1 MLFFHGERVDEL
13 VARVERRVDGPA
25 AAERVLEVIH
35 KTLEEVER
43 TREDGEEN
51 RLELRAPQVDEQ
63 KRGQHDRAD
72 GLKRKVEDPR
82 KRRRQA
88 RGARDARGRDAPVD
102 KLMVKTP
109 VLEPIWGRRVKINT

>member
-1 MLFFHGERVDEL
+1 MLFFYGERVDEL

-51 RLELRAPQVDEQ
+51 RFELRAPKVDEQ
-63 KRGQHDRAD
+63 KRGQDDRRY
-72 GLKRKVEDPR
+72 GLERQVEDSGE
-82 KRRRQA
+82 RRR
-88 RGARDARGRDAPVD
+88 
-102 KLMVKTP
+102 
-109 VLEPIWGRRVKINT
+109 